1 MFRSSSH
8 STRHTS
14 DLPCGPVALGHPR
27 RQPSRPRCVVL
38 VDRRFEA
45 HPTSHPSSSNRAT
58 RLFLSAAIIGVV
70 AALSP
75 DAPGPF
81 VLLAATIFM
90 TAMFGVVFTS

>member
-1 MFRSSSH
+1 
-8 STRHTS
+8 
-14 DLPCGPVALGHPR
+14 
-27 RQPSRPRCVVL
+27 
-38 VDRRFEA
+38 
-45 HPTSHPSSSNRAT
+45 
-58 RLFLSAAIIGVV
+58 LSAAIIGVV